1 MPTIIPG
8 YVYSLFAALVVGTI
22 VVSSCSLST
31 VNIRNEAKDQQLANV
46 DKYVAAQGLTLLTHL
61 VEDNQNVTQFLA
73 IPSQI
78 GNQRFWIR
86 ITNDS
91 SSSWVESGFGTT
103 AFQSDQRI
111 YIPAEITASGIFV
124 SGSGRAILQCSR
136 VNQAISLT
144 LTQE

>member
-31 VNIRNEAKDQQLANV
+31 VNIRNEAQDQQLANV
-46 DKYVAAQGLTLLTHL
+46 DKYVATQGLTLLTNV
-61 VEDNQNVTQFLA
+61 VEDNQNVTQFLE

-86 ITNDS
+86 IINDS

-103 AFQSDQRI
+103 AFQSDRRI
-111 YIPAEITASGIFV
+111 YIPADITASGIFV
-124 SGSGRAILQCSR
+124 SGSGRAVLQCSR
-136 VNQAISLT
+136 VNLTISLT

>member
-31 VNIRNEAKDQQLANV
+31 VNIRNEAQDQQLVNI
-46 DKYVAAQGLTLLTHL
+46 DKYVATQGLTLLTHV
-61 VEDNQNVTQFLA
+61 VEDNQNITQFLE

-91 SSSWVESGFGTT
+91 SGSWVESGFGTA
-103 AFQSDQRI
+103 AFQSDRRI

-124 SGSGRAILQCSR
+124 SGSGRAVLQCSR
-136 VNQAISLT
+136 VNQTISLT